1 MVMSM
6 GPDTPS
12 RQSAVSQCLAV
23 GQGLPLSP
31 EGRKAHVTLDPGRAN
46 GHYSSRRPPPSTT
59 LRPAAG
65 GSETHFLVLRV
76 KVPRYTHTPHHTNRK
91 QPSFM
96 SLRLHS
102 VEVLLKGATR
112 KRCPSIHF
120 HPLIGDLL
128 TLSLRL
134 SPATPRRKVIAVA
147 HSFGQYPELMT
158 IGEGWDV
165 EGPVN
170 QKLRLLAQLRLHHDG
185 PTQRPHHCMHQT
197 TDSLSFQQW
206 PKAR

>member
-1 MVMSM
+1 MMRNNISSPAECPMMSFTFYMLMSM

-76 KVPRYTHTPHHTNRK
+76 KV
-91 QPSFM
+91 
-96 SLRLHS
+96 
-102 VEVLLKGATR
+102 
-112 KRCPSIHF
+112 SIHPF
-120 HPLIGDLL
+120 SSTYRGPPYPISKAEPSHPTEESHCGRSFFRSGQKQDDLYL
-128 TLSLRL
+128 Q
-134 SPATPRRKVIAVA
+134 
-147 HSFGQYPELMT
+147 H
-158 IGEGWDV
+158 
-165 EGPVN
+165 
-170 QKLRLLAQLRLHHDG
+170 
-185 PTQRPHHCMHQT
+185 
-197 TDSLSFQQW
+197 
-206 PKAR
+206 